1 MKDYASLCES
11 VMMKHINEI
20 IEEAV
25 FHGGDSGGPYFSNM
39 DDLVS
44 KMRDFRT
51 WAGLEEYKI
60 CVVGDIP
67 KFVKLADGE

>member
-1 MKDYASLCES
+1 MEDYASLCES
-11 VMMKHINEI
+11 AMMNYINEI

-25 FHGGDSGGPYFSNM
+25 IHGGDTGGAYFINM
-39 DDLVS
+39 DNLVS
-44 KMRDFRT
+44 KMRNFRK

-60 CVVGDIP
+60 CVVNHIP

>member
-11 VMMKHINEI
+11 VMMEYINEI

-25 FHGGDSGGPYFSNM
+25 IHGGDSGGAYCINM
-39 DDLVS
+39 DNLVS
-44 KMRDFRT
+44 KMRAFRT

-60 CVVGDIP
+60 CVINDIP
-67 KFVKLADGE
+67 KFVKLVDGE

>member
-11 VMMKHINEI
+11 VMMEYINEI

-25 FHGGDSGGPYFSNM
+25 SHGGDEGGAYFTNM
-39 DDLVS
+39 DNLVS

-51 WAGLEEYKI
+51 WAGLDEYKI
-60 CVVGDIP
+60 CVVNEIP
-67 KFVKLADGE
+67 KFVTLADGE

>member
-1 MKDYASLCES
+1 MKDHVSLCKS
-11 VMMKHINEI
+11 VMMSYINEI

-25 FHGGDSGGPYFSNM
+25 IHGGDTGGAYFINM
-39 DDLVS
+39 DGLLS
-44 KMRDFRT
+44 KMRNFRT

-60 CVVGDIP
+60 CIMDNIP